1 MSWIIVAWSMNAA
14 ACLTVAAFYCAL
26 WCKQRE
32 NRVHLV
38 FLYSAVAA
46 AAIFAFE
53 LYILNAAAVARHEPL
68 VRWIHVPTV
77 VLALSLSL
85 VAFVRLYLHAERAWL
100 AWFHLRR
107 DMIARSM
114 GNSEESQTISG
125 EILGFQEAPP
135 TGMSKPGGAAA
146 RVRRTGLWSHFL
158 SYEWSSAL
166 LYLFLDVVSWLVIYR
181 VAGWFRYDAFYAT
194 PFQFFIVNLIQ
205 LGVIVTALYFVGG
218 YDRAV
223 EKLTLSYAAEHI
235 LAVTA
240 AALVSATLIY
250 SAATFDQTMKPSRGV
265 LLLSFAIFLPVS
277 LAYRRWIR
285 QYVVASSASRS
296 FLVIGGGATA
306 ARFYEAYKN
315 SPNGQPLEFVSVNE
329 QRVGQP
335 IADEGSP
342 IVQGNLAAKLTNPG
356 KRYSGII
363 LAEKA
368 GSLSVELLERLVH
381 AQFQETRVYTLESF
395 YETQWRY
402 LPLGIIDPF
411 WPLQSGF
418 QLARTSPYHY
428 LKRLF
433 DVVASATALIICAP
447 LFAIVPLLICLED
460 GRPVFFRQ
468 ERVGRDGRR
477 FVLFKF
483 RTMRRRPDE
492 ADEDIYTRKGD
503 LRVTSVGRWLRK
515 LRLDELPQLWNA
527 LKGDISLI
535 GPRPEWSKCAE
546 RYEQT
551 IPFYHFRHLVKPGIT
566 GWAQVNYPYGESDG
580 DAVEKLKYDLYY
592 IRHYSLK
599 LDAMIVLKT
608 LYTMLFGK
616 GR

>member
-1 MSWIIVAWSMNAA
+1 MIAHRRARGVRYRVRPKQSILSLCVFKPIIAGFMAN
-14 ACLTVAAFYCAL
+14 
-26 WCKQRE
+26 RE
-32 NRVHLV
+32 E
-38 FLYSAVAA
+38 SQ
-46 AAIFAFE
+46 AISQE
-53 LYILNAAAVARHEPL
+53 ILPFKEESRIHIGKSGRAVAR
-68 VRWIHVPTV
+68 RKPT
-77 VLALSLSL
+77 
-85 VAFVRLYLHAERAWL
+85 
-100 AWFHLRR
+100 
-107 DMIARSM
+107 
-114 GNSEESQTISG
+114 T
-125 EILGFQEAPP
+125 
-135 TGMSKPGGAAA
+135 
-146 RVRRTGLWSHFL
+146 LWSHFL
-158 SYEWSSAL
+158 SHEWSSAV
-166 LYLFLDVVSWLVIYR
+166 LYLFLDVISWLAIYR

-194 PFQFFIVNLIQ
+194 PFQFFIINLIQ

-218 YDRAV
+218 YDRTV
-223 EKLTLSYAAEHI
+223 EKLTLGYAAEHI
-235 LAVTA
+235 LALIA
-240 AALVSATLIY
+240 AAVVSAMLIY

-306 ARFYEAYKN
+306 ARFYEAYRN
-315 SPNGQPLEFVSVNE
+315 SPNGQQLEFVDVND

-335 IADEGSP
+335 IAGEGSP
-342 IVQGNLAAKLTNPG
+342 IVQGNLASKLNNLG

-368 GSLSVELLERLVH
+368 SSLSTQLLERLVH

-433 DVVASATALIICAP
+433 DVAASVTALIISAP
-447 LFAIVPLLICLED
+447 LFVLTPLLIWIED
-460 GRPVFFRQ
+460 GSPVFYRQ

-477 FVLFKF
+477 FVLVKF
-483 RTMRRRPDE
+483 RTMHRRSDD
-492 ADEDIYTRKGD
+492 ADEDIYTRKD
-503 LRVTSVGRWLRK
+503 DRRVTSVGRWLRK

-566 GWAQVNYPYGESDG
+566 GWAQVNYPYGESDE

>member
-1 MSWIIVAWSMNAA
+1 
-14 ACLTVAAFYCAL
+14 
-26 WCKQRE
+26 
-32 NRVHLV
+32 
-38 FLYSAVAA
+38 
-46 AAIFAFE
+46 
-53 LYILNAAAVARHEPL
+53 
-68 VRWIHVPTV
+68 
-77 VLALSLSL
+77 
-85 VAFVRLYLHAERAWL
+85 
-100 AWFHLRR
+100 
-107 DMIARSM
+107 M
-114 GNSEESQTISG
+114 GNSEESQSQTISR
-125 EILGFQEAPP
+125 EILGFQEAC
-135 TGMSKPGGAAA
+135 SPGVSEAEGTAT

-158 SYEWSSAL
+158 SHEWSSAM
-166 LYLFLDVVSWLVIYR
+166 LYLFLDVVSWVAIYR
-181 VAGWFRYDAFYAT
+181 MAGWFRYDAFYAT
-194 PFQFFIVNLIQ
+194 PFQFFIINLIQ

-218 YDRAV
+218 YDRTV
-223 EKLTLSYAAEHI
+223 EKLTLGYAAEHI

-240 AALVSATLIY
+240 AAVVSAMLIY

-265 LLLSFAIFLPVS
+265 LLLSFAIFLPLS

-285 QYVVASSASRS
+285 QYVVASSAGRS
-296 FLVIGGGATA
+296 FLVIGGGAA
-306 ARFYEAYKN
+306 AAHFYQAYRN
-315 SPNGQPLEFVSVNE
+315 SPNGQRLEFVDVNE
-329 QRVGQP
+329 ERVGQP
-335 IADEGSP
+335 IAGEGSP
-342 IVQGNLAAKLTNPG
+342 IVQGNLAAKLNNLG
-356 KRYSGII
+356 ERYSGII
-363 LAEKA
+363 LAERA
-368 GSLSVELLERLVH
+368 SSLSTQLLEHLVR
-381 AQFQETRVYTLESF
+381 AQFQQTRVYTLESF

-402 LPLGIIDPF
+402 LPLGIVDPF
-411 WPLQSGF
+411 WPLQTGF

-433 DVVASATALIICAP
+433 DIVASATALVVCAP
-447 LFAIVPLLICLED
+447 LFALVPLLIWMED
-460 GRPVFFRQ
+460 RSPVFFRQ

-477 FVLFKF
+477 FILFKF
-483 RTMRRRPDE
+483 RTMRRRFDQ

-503 LRVTSVGRWLRK
+503 RRVTSVGLWLRK

-551 IPFYHFRHLVKPGIT
+551 ISFYHFRHLVKPGIT
-566 GWAQVNYPYGESDG
+566 GWAQVNYPYGESDE

>member
-1 MSWIIVAWSMNAA
+1 MA
-14 ACLTVAAFYCAL
+14 
-26 WCKQRE
+26 
-32 NRVHLV
+32 
-38 FLYSAVAA
+38 
-46 AAIFAFE
+46 
-53 LYILNAAAVARHEPL
+53 
-68 VRWIHVPTV
+68 
-77 VLALSLSL
+77 
-85 VAFVRLYLHAERAWL
+85 
-100 AWFHLRR
+100 
-107 DMIARSM
+107 
-114 GNSEESQTISG
+114 NSEESQAMSG
-125 EILGFQEAPP
+125 KILGFQEERSA
-135 TGMSKPGGAAA
+135 GVGEAVGIAAGQGGLLS
-146 RVRRTGLWSHFL
+146 RFL
-158 SYEWSSAL
+158 SHEWSSAV
-166 LYLFLDVVSWLVIYR
+166 LYLLLDIVSWVAIYR
-181 VAGWFRYDAFYAT
+181 IAGWFRYDAFYAT
-194 PFQFFIVNLIQ
+194 PFQFFIINLIQ

-223 EKLTLSYAAEHI
+223 EKLTLGYAAEHI
-235 LAVTA
+235 LAVA
-240 AALVSATLIY
+240 AAAVVSAMLIY

-265 LLLSFAIFLPVS
+265 LLLSFAIFLPLS

-285 QYVVASSASRS
+285 QYVVASSAGRS
-296 FLVIGGGATA
+296 FLIIGGGTAA

-315 SPNGQPLEFVSVNE
+315 APNGQQLEFVDVNE
-329 QRVGQP
+329 ERVGQSV
-335 IADEGSP
+335 AGEGSP
-342 IVQGNLAAKLTNPG
+342 IVQGNLAAKLSNPG
-356 KRYSGII
+356 NRYSGII
-363 LAEKA
+363 LAERA
-368 GSLSVELLERLVH
+368 NSLGTELLERLVR

-395 YETQWRY
+395 YETHWRY
-402 LPLGIIDPF
+402 LPLGIVDPF
-411 WPLQSGF
+411 WPLQTGF

-447 LFAIVPLLICLED
+447 LFVLAALLIWMED
-460 GRPVFFRQ
+460 GSPVFFRQ

-477 FVLFKF
+477 FILFKF
-483 RTMRRRPDE
+483 RTMRQRSNQ

-503 LRVTSVGRWLRK
+503 RRVTSVGRWLRK

-535 GPRPEWSKCAE
+535 GPRPEWSKCAA

-566 GWAQVNYPYGESDG
+566 GWAQVNYPYGESDE